1 MNVPKLRFKEFD
13 GEWEE
18 KKIGD
23 FFDHLSTGSTPS
35 RTNPDYFKGEIPWI
49 SSGELKSHYISDTK
63 EHVSELAVKETNL
76 KIHPPGTFFIAITG
90 LEAKGTRSSAAI
102 NTVPMTTNQSCL
114 AFKPNDLIDLNFL
127 YFWYKKNGERIGIT
141 YTQGTKQQSLTPGLV
156 RDLDITVPKIEEQK
170 YISRFF
176 NIVEKKI
183 ELQQQKIDLLQEQK
197 KGYMQKI
204 FDNNKS
210 DTSGEKWERINLN
223 EIFLIIDGDR
233 GKNYPSEE
241 EFLEHGHTLFLD
253 TKNVTKKGF
262 KFNTKKFI
270 SEEKCKKMNNGLL
283 MRNDLVLTSR
293 GTIGNLALYD
303 DSVPFNSV
311 RINSAMLILRLVK
324 PDISLM
330 FLYHLLKSKVLID
343 FIRSSS
349 VGSAQPHITKK
360 DLKSLK
366 VTFPSS
372 LVSQEKIARFLSLI
386 DESVKFEEEKLG
398 LLLKQKQGFMQQM
411 FI

>member
-63 EHVSELAVKETNL
+63 EHVTELAVKETNL

-114 AFKPNDLIDLNFL
+114 AFKPNDLIDLDFL

-176 NIVEKKI
+176 NIVDKKI
-183 ELQQQKIDLLQEQK
+183 QLQQQKIDLLQEQK

-204 FDNNKS
+204 FNETLRFYGFKS
-210 DTSGEKWERINLN
+210 EWKEY
-223 EIFLIIDGDR
+223 
-233 GKNYPSEE
+233 K
-241 EFLEHGHTLFLD
+241 LE
-253 TKNVTKKGF
+253 NVTDVRDGTHDSPKYIQTGYPLITSKNLKKNGDLDF
-262 KFNTKKFI
+262 KNINYI
-270 SEEKCKKMNNGLL
+270 SEEDFNKINQRSKVDP
-283 MRNDLVLTSR
+283 NDILFGMI
-293 GTIGNLALYD
+293 GTIGNPVKVKDSNFAIKNVALIKHNPSFSNDY
-303 DSVPFNSV
+303 
-311 RINSAMLILRLVK
+311 LI
-324 PDISLM
+324 
-330 FLYHLLKSKVLID
+330 YYLKSSKVQKQFYNENKGGTQKFIALSNIRNLI
-343 FIRSSS
+343 IRKP
-349 VGSAQPHITKK
+349 VDK
-360 DLKSLK
+360 D
-366 VTFPSS
+366 
-372 LVSQEKIARFLSLI
+372 
-386 DESVKFEEEKLG
+386 EEELIIAFFDNITHKIKIEQKKLK
-398 LLLKQKQGFMQQM
+398 LLQKQKQGFMQQM